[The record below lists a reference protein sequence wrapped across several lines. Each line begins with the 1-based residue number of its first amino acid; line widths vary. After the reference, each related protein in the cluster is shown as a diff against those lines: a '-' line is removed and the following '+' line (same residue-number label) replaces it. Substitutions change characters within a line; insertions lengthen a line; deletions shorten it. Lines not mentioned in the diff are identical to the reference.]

1 MKSVKIDSL
10 HMELFSGKKTK
21 NLILDHLIE
30 ILLLALIIGVSIAAP
45 SFLKSG
51 NILNILRNAAMKGV
65 IAYGM
70 CLVIISGE
78 IDLSVGSQVALS
90 GVLAGFI
97 SKGLA
102 EAGIMPIELGALV
115 GIAAATLVALLT
127 GLFHA
132 WARQKFN
139 MPSFIITLATLNVM
153 YGFAA
158 IVCRRISYRQCLSNL
173 VCLSGKR
180 KDSGNTLS
188 CHCFYLNLPV
198 FLVPDR
204 EN

>member
-1 MKSVKIDSL
+1 
-10 HMELFSGKKTK
+10 
-21 NLILDHLIE
+21 
-30 ILLLALIIGVSIAAP
+30 
-45 SFLKSG
+45 
-51 NILNILRNAAMKGV
+51 MKGV

-139 MPSFIITLATLNVM
+139 MPQFHYHTGYPECDVWFCG
-153 YGFAA
+153 YR
-158 IVCRRISYRQCLSNL
+158 VRRISYRQCLPNL
-173 VCLSGKR
+173 VCLFGKR
-180 KDSGNTLS
+180 NGFWEYPFPPLS
-188 CHCFYLNLPV
+188 LS
-198 FLVPDR
+198 
-204 EN
+204 